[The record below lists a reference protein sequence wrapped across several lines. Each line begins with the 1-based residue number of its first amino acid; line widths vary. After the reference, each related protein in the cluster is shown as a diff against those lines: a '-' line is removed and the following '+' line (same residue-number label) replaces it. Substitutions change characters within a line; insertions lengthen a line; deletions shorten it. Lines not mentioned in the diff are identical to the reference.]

1 MPAKAPRKAA
11 KAAEP
16 ASSEPRTSEDTP
28 EPPAPHTA
36 NPTSRALP
44 ALTDGHPTGTL
55 PGFVHTADCRCVVCV
70 RSRLD

>member
-1 MPAKAPRKAA
+1 MPAKAPRPRKAT
-11 KAAEP
+11 KAAELT
-16 ASSEPRTSEDTP
+16 SSEPEDTP
-28 EPPAPHTA
+28 EPAELRTA

-55 PGFVHTADCRCVVCV
+55 PGFMHTADCRCVVCV